1 MTPPATPPPPSSR
14 ALNTAYVHALFSM
27 GMMDVLVILV
37 PLYAVNLGM
46 NATQIGILVGVRAL
60 LTLPFSIHAGALMDR
75 FGTKRVMMVFAGIT
89 VLTAPLYPLL
99 PWFPAL
105 VLLQTVCGAC
115 TSLTWLGSQAL
126 IAHIGHGEAVY
137 IGRFSFAARM
147 GTSAAPVITGFIWD
161 IGGTWIAFLF
171 AMLWAAILVATI
183 MAVPDP
189 QSGSPSA
196 DGNGEEEAPSARPFR
211 LRDLV
216 PRLSDYVS
224 SFSMLAIPAIAVT
237 VAVVFIRNSTSG
249 VQNSLYVVYMDEI
262 GLTGTMIGI
271 LFAAVELTSG
281 LGSLLGGRAM
291 RWMDPQWM
299 LVLFTTLA
307 IALIAMTPLLG
318 GIVALLMLAQ
328 LIRGL
333 LQGVIQPVMFSVQSK
348 SVRRDQQ
355 GAVVGLRQTMN
366 LVAAIAV
373 PPLMGVI
380 ADATTLADSFLIL
393 GALMLGACGLLALA
407 VRRAPKFKTL

>member
-1 MTPPATPPPPSSR
+1 
-14 ALNTAYVHALFSM
+14 
-27 GMMDVLVILV
+27 MD
-37 PLYAVNLGM
+37 G
-46 NATQIGILVGVRAL
+46 
-60 LTLPFSIHAGALMDR
+60 
-75 FGTKRVMMVFAGIT
+75 
-89 VLTAPLYPLL
+89 
-99 PWFPAL
+99 
-105 VLLQTVCGAC
+105 
-115 TSLTWLGSQAL
+115 
-126 IAHIGHGEAVY
+126 
-137 IGRFSFAARM
+137 
-147 GTSAAPVITGFIWD
+147 
-161 IGGTWIAFLF
+161 
-171 AMLWAAILVATI
+171 
-183 MAVPDP
+183 
-189 QSGSPSA
+189 
-196 DGNGEEEAPSARPFR
+196 
-211 LRDLV
+211 
-216 PRLSDYVS
+216 
-224 SFSMLAIPAIAVT
+224 
-237 VAVVFIRNSTSG
+237 
-249 VQNSLYVVYMDEI
+249 I

-355 GAVVGLRQTMN
+355 GAMVGLRQTMN
-366 LVAAIAV
+366 RVAAIAV

-407 VRRAPKFKTL
+407 VRRAPKFKT